1 MRIGNVTRIHDDLVD
16 LTLIEKLRN
25 HPDWNTI
32 KKIKIQAD
40 QILRTASKY
49 KRSFTPEDKAE
60 RKRLKKES
68 YDLRSWSRE
77 LEDRLSD
84 EILSNT
90 QVIATTLISA
100 SHPQIQKM
108 VFETVIIDE
117 ASQAL
122 EAECWNAILKG
133 KRVILAGDHLQ
144 LPPTVKSQEA
154 MQKGFDKTILDFMTD
169 KIEESSLLTVQYR
182 MNDTILGFSNRQFYK
197 GMLES
202 FPTNKNISLP
212 NDDLPLVFIDTA
224 GCGFDE
230 ILNPKQKSYKNEGE
244 YFILREYILKKHEIL
259 AGAEIGII
267 SPYAE
272 QVRYLSDEI
281 EKEPAFIGLNLE
293 VNTIDGFQGQEKDV
307 IFISLVRSNDKSELG
322 FIKDNRRL
330 NVAMTRARKKLV
342 IIGDSATI
350 GNHPLYN
357 ELLNHIEKNGF
368 LDSAWNYM
376 ML

>member
-182 MNDTILGFSNRQFYK
+182 MNDTILGFSNRQF
-197 GMLES
+197 S
-202 FPTNKNISLP
+202 IP
-212 NDDLPLVFIDTA
+212 FIDRTYPNA
-224 GCGFDE
+224 KVDRCFFSCVFRRSSD
-230 ILNPKQKSYKNEGE
+230 IRI
-244 YFILREYILKKHEIL
+244 FV
-259 AGAEIGII
+259 GI
-267 SPYAE
+267 E
-272 QVRYLSDEI
+272 
-281 EKEPAFIGLNLE
+281 
-293 VNTIDGFQGQEKDV
+293 
-307 IFISLVRSNDKSELG
+307 
-322 FIKDNRRL
+322 
-330 NVAMTRARKKLV
+330 
-342 IIGDSATI
+342 
-350 GNHPLYN
+350 
-357 ELLNHIEKNGF
+357 
-368 LDSAWNYM
+368 
-376 ML
+376 